1 MGVGVVGSAVGR
13 IFDIIEYRIAL
24 PMVAFSEKFN
34 YPH

>member
-1 MGVGVVGSAVGR
+1 MGVGVVGSAADS

-24 PMVAFSEKFN
+24 PMVEFSEKFN